1 MRLKNAFIPAQGW
14 RLPATANIVRCH
26 PKAADPMD
34 EPVQPVIVI
43 RKKKKEYVAP
53 HGGAWKVAYADFVTA
68 VLALFIVLWLIT
80 SSEKVQKSVG
90 GYFNDP
96 RGQGKDLGNGVRAN
110 GTEPLF
116 VNKDEMSRL
125 RETLEQALK
134 QEQSLQKIKD
144 NVVMSV
150 TTEGLRVE
158 LIEGEGSLFFE
169 SGSPTPTDAGK
180 QLLGKLAAEI
190 GQLPNKVAIEG
201 HTDAQPFNGRPGYSN
216 WELSTDRAN
225 AARRLMQSLGLRDD
239 QVTQVRGFA
248 EQSPRN
254 PADPADPS
262 NRRVTVIIQNSIGK
276 DR

>member
-1 MRLKNAFIPAQGW
+1 MKR
-14 RLPATANIVRCH
+14 
-26 PKAADPMD
+26 
-34 EPVQPVIVI
+34 
-43 RKKKKEYVAP
+43 
-53 HGGAWKVAYADFVTA
+53 
-68 VLALFIVLWLIT
+68 
-80 SSEKVQKSVG
+80 SEKSVG
-90 GYFNDP
+90 GYSNDP